1 VSKMFEERVSGKY
14 IMTHIY
20 RDGEEMTPS
29 EVVELLNTLHQ
40 ENLSLKF
47 ELDVCANNKLYS
59 RRKLEEENE
68 QLRQTTKTQ
77 QIRIYCQDKEIQR
90 LNEQLNKIPESIRSV
105 WIE

>member
-1 VSKMFEERVSGKY
+1 MSKMFEERVSGKY

-29 EVVELLNTLHQ
+29 EVVGLLNTLHQ

-68 QLRQTTKTQ
+68 KLKEQNRKLYKLALNCKT
-77 QIRIYCQDKEIQR
+77 IGDD
-90 LNEQLNKIPESIRSV
+90 V
-105 WIE
+105 